1 MATYYKHTQFGK
13 LTVSIFLIALLLFI
27 ISEFFF
33 DWHFNATFVFLLILI
48 LFALFYS
55 LTVEITDEKI
65 HIKFGVGLIKKT
77 IKVNDVVEVRQV
89 RNPWYYGWG
98 IRWFPGGWLYNVSGL
113 DAVELVMTTG
123 KKYRIGTDEPEKL
136 FKAIQSILN
145 N

>member
-33 DWHFNATFVFLLILI
+33 DWHTYATFVFLFLLIL
-48 LFALFYS
+48 LALFYS

-65 HIKFGVGLIKKT
+65 HIKFGVGLIKKA
-77 IKVNDVVEVRQV
+77 IKINDVVEVRQV

-98 IRWFPGGWLYNVSGL
+98 IRWFPGGWLYKVSGL
-113 DAVELVMTTG
+113 DAIEIVMTSG

-136 FKAIQSILN
+136 FNTIQSRLN